1 MEGTMA
7 TPFDEAG
14 FVEALD
20 RARADERL
28 PPGTYIRDLGWP
40 GYESRHFE
48 LITAYAPPLIQDG
61 RDHDHLRTSTSL
73 GGGWRGERLAEAV
86 EKAVERH
93 VEEWGFLA
101 RHTTAEPFHCDH
113 IAR

>member
-28 PPGTYIRDLGWP
+28 PPGTYIR
-40 GYESRHFE
+40 
-48 LITAYAPPLIQDG
+48 YAPPLIQDG